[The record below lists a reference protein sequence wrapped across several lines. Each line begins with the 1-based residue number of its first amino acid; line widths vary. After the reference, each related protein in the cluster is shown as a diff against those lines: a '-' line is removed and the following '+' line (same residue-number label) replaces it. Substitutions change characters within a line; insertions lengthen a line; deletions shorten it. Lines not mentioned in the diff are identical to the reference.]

1 MSDVIVKIRKAR
13 PNVPDPVYATAG
25 AAGCDVC
32 ASEDVVIVPHTQRLL
47 HTGLFLEVPSGY
59 ECQVRSRSG
68 MSVKYGVAVLN
79 SPGTLD
85 CFAYDSVISTEN
97 GRLCVSEMHIDDIV
111 FSFNEDT
118 MEIERDVVSA
128 IVDVGELDVMT
139 LIMDDGTALSVT
151 LNTFVYTSDGPKRAA
166 DLHEGDEIL
175 VNHDISIDVEADY
188 RGKVL
193 DMWP

>member
-1 MSDVIVKIRKAR
+1 
-13 PNVPDPVYATAG
+13 
-25 AAGCDVC
+25 
-32 ASEDVVIVPHTQRLL
+32 
-47 HTGLFLEVPSGY
+47 
-59 ECQVRSRSG
+59 
-68 MSVKYGVAVLN
+68 
-79 SPGTLD
+79 
-85 CFAYDSVISTEN
+85 
-97 GRLCVSEMHIDDIV
+97 MHIDDIV